1 MKKQTYILLQIILL
15 TTSCTK
21 EYSYSKHGDKFMLSE
36 NLTSWYKPNV
46 IENELDMTTDTI
58 GYILH
63 KYKVTQEGIYVYCDS
78 LFDEGLQMN
87 LEYSKEFYNN
97 KLGMYRDRT
106 NVEIPYTGN
115 KVKGKYEYYV
125 NFKKFSC
132 PEYERVH
139 FKSSELISND
149 DWDNTA
155 ILDSLELAELFPNIE
170 ALMYTYKENH

>member
-1 MKKQTYILLQIILL
+1 MKKIIFSIVSFALI
-15 TTSCTK
+15 TVSCTN
-21 EYSYSKHGDKFMLSE
+21 EYFYSKRGDKFILSE
-36 NLTSWYKPNV
+36 NLTSWCKPNV
-46 IENELDMTTDTI
+46 IENESDMTTDTI
-58 GYILH
+58 GYISH
-63 KYKVTQEGIYVYCDS
+63 EYKVAKEGVYVYCDS

-139 FKSSELISND
+139 FKGAELISND

-155 ILDSLELAELFPNIE
+155 ILDSLELAKLFPNIE
-170 ALMYTYKENH
+170 ALMYTYKENN